1 MAKLPQKFIDKMN
14 SFIEKYGFSA
24 SEDYLN
30 ELLEDSHLK
39 ESILDIQGFDTAERE
54 TFFEMLAQKLTGM
67 SWPCNSDSDEVA
79 NEFSHKFINAVK
91 NEPRFTILD

>member
-1 MAKLPQKFIDKMN
+1 MNKLPKKFIDQMN

-30 ELLEDSHLK
+30 ELLDGSYLK
-39 ESILDIQGFDTAERE
+39 ETILDIQGFDTAERE
-54 TFFEMLAQKLTGM
+54 TFFEMLGQKLTGM
-67 SWPCNSDSDEVA
+67 SWPCNSDSEKSIDAFRV
-79 NEFSHKFINAVK
+79 KFIDAVK

>member
-1 MAKLPQKFIDKMN
+1 MAKLPQKFIDQMN
-14 SFIEKYGFSA
+14 VFLLKYGFSA

-30 ELLEDSHLK
+30 ELLEGSHLK

-67 SWPCNSDSDEVA
+67 SWPSNSDSEEVSDE
-79 NEFSHKFINAVK
+79 FTYKFINAVK
-91 NEPRFTILD
+91 NDPRFTILD